1 MWLTVPAMWPQA
13 AGGVVAEQHG
23 VTFAELLRRLRSD
36 AGLTQEQL
44 ADAAR
49 LSPRS
54 ISDLERGIHQTARK
68 DTARLLA
75 DALNLVGEARTE
87 FEATARGRVID
98 VVDPPRAPH
107 PLARSIA
114 ATTPRLPHDVRS
126 FIGREPELARLIE
139 AVTED
144 GGVVGIYAIDGMAGV
159 GKSAFAVHAAHLL
172 EHRFPDGQIFLPLH
186 AHTAGQRP
194 VDPNDALASLLLS
207 IGVAAHQISAGLPE
221 RAGLWRAHLSG
232 KRMLLVLDDAAG
244 HEQVYPLL
252 PATPGSLVLIT
263 SRRHLTA
270 LDDATSICLDT
281 LPPDEA
287 AALLIRLADR
297 PELDAADPG
306 VRKINELC
314 GYLPLAIGMLA
325 RQLHHH
331 PAWTVTGL
339 ADDLA
344 AARDRLELMHAEN
357 LSVAAAFDM
366 SYHDLS
372 RDQQRL
378 FRRLG
383 LHPGTDIDPY
393 AAAALD
399 DISPSLA
406 RRRLD
411 DLFDQHLIAEP
422 TSGRYRMHDL
432 IRQHARALAAND
444 NAEDR
449 EATVGRL
456 MNYYVTAATS
466 VGRHFNRGFPPAN
479 DTAASMPQA
488 GTVEEAARWLE
499 AERANMHALVDLA
512 ALRKQPGLGIEI
524 ATSMSGFLRT
534 HGHWTQ
540 MQVLHLTAL
549 ETAHEAGDRKGEV
562 SILTNLGIVQRLTG
576 RYKAAADTLARALDL
591 CTELEDRQQG
601 QANALVPLGVV
612 HRLSKDFPTAN
623 ATLAR
628 ALELYRGLGD
638 KLGQADALN
647 ELGCVERLTG
657 DYRAAMASHNLALT
671 LYRELGDPLGQAEA
685 LRYLGR
691 AHQET
696 GDFVAA
702 RSNYRMALE
711 LYRFLKDRLGEAHA
725 LNYLGIAEHQSD
737 EYLTADATLTEALE
751 LYRGLG
757 HRLGQAEVL
766 NNLGD
771 LHSVSDPEQACAYY
785 EQALDIARSIT
796 ALLEEA
802 RALEGM
808 GNRAL
813 HDLYSPGDSTYLRQA
828 LEIYERIGSPNAKRV
843 GQTLR
848 SSGL

>member
-1 MWLTVPAMWPQA
+1 M
-13 AGGVVAEQHG
+13 AEQHG
-23 VTFAELLRRLRSD
+23 VSFAKLLRRLRTD
-36 AGLTQEQL
+36 AGLTQEEL
-44 ADAAR
+44 AEAAGV
-49 LSPRS
+49 SHRS
-54 ISDLERGIHQTARK
+54 ISDLERGIHRTARK

-75 DALNLVGEARTE
+75 DALDLVGAARAE
-87 FEATARGRVID
+87 FEAAARGRVVAVD
-98 VVDPPRAPH
+98 DPPRAPH

-114 ATTPRLPHDVRS
+114 ATTPRLPHDIRS
-126 FIGREPELARLIE
+126 FTGREPDLAHLIE

-144 GGVVGIYAIDGMAGV
+144 GGVVGIYAIGGMAGV

-172 EHRFPDGQIFLPLH
+172 EQRFPDGQIFLPLH

-207 IGVAAHQISAGLPE
+207 TGIDAHQIPDGLEE

-232 KRMLLVLDDAAG
+232 KRTLLVLDDAAG
-244 HEQVYPLL
+244 HEQVRDLL
-252 PATPGSLVLIT
+252 PGTPGSLVLIT
-263 SRRHLTA
+263 SRRHLSA

-297 PELDAADPG
+297 PELDTADPG
-306 VRKINELC
+306 VGKINELC

-331 PAWTVTGL
+331 PAWTVVGL
-339 ADDLA
+339 ADELA
-344 AARDRLELMHAEN
+344 TARDRLGLMHAEN

-372 RDQQRL
+372 YDLQRL

-383 LHPGTDIDPY
+383 LHPGIDIDSY
-393 AAAALD
+393 VAAALD

-411 DLFDQHLIAEP
+411 ELFDQHLIAEP
-422 TSGRYRMHDL
+422 ASGRYRMHDL

-444 NAEDR
+444 STEDR
-449 EATVGRL
+449 EATVDRL
-456 MNYYVTAATS
+456 MGFYVTAAAS
-466 VGRHFNRGFPPAN
+466 VGRHFNRGFPHV
-479 DTAASMPQA
+479 DDSAALLPQVA
-488 GTVEEAARWLE
+488 TLEEAARWLE
-499 AERANMHALVDLA
+499 AERANMHAVVDLA
-512 ALRKQPGLGIEI
+512 ALRKQSAPGIEI

-540 MQVLHLTAL
+540 MQALHMTAL
-549 ETAHEAGDRKGEV
+549 ETAHEVGDRAGEV
-562 SILTNLGIVQRLTG
+562 SVLTGLGIAQRLTG
-576 RYKAAADTLARALDL
+576 RYKAAADTLTRALEL

-612 HRLSKDFPTAN
+612 RRLSVDFPSAS
-623 ATLAR
+623 ATLAS
-628 ALELYRGLGD
+628 ALELYRSLGD

-657 DYRAAMASHNLALT
+657 DYRAAMASHNLALA

-691 AHQET
+691 VHQET
-696 GDFVAA
+696 GDLAA
-702 RSNYRMALE
+702 AEPSYAMALE
-711 LYRFLKDRLGEAHA
+711 LYRSLKDRLGLAHA
-725 LNYLGIAEHQSD
+725 LNYLGIAEHLSD
-737 EYLTADATLTEALE
+737 EHLAADATLTEALE

-771 LHSVSDPEQACAYY
+771 LHSFSNPDQARAYH
-785 EQALDIARSIT
+785 EQALDIARSIA

-802 RALEGM
+802 RALEGI
-808 GNRAL
+808 GNIAL
-813 HDLYSPGDSTYLRQA
+813 YDPRSPGNGTYLRQA
-828 LEIYERIGSPNAKRV
+828 LEIYERIGSPNAARV
-843 GQTLR
+843 DHTLR
-848 SSGL
+848 LHGL

>member
-1 MWLTVPAMWPQA
+1 M
-13 AGGVVAEQHG
+13 AEQHG
-23 VTFAELLRRLRSD
+23 VSFAELLRRLRTD
-36 AGLTQEQL
+36 AGLTQEEL
-44 ADAAR
+44 AEAAGV
-49 LSPRS
+49 SHRS

-75 DALNLVGEARTE
+75 DALDLVGAARAE
-87 FEATARGRVID
+87 FEAAARGRTVA
-98 VVDPPRAPH
+98 VDNPPRAPH
-107 PLARSIA
+107 LLARSIA
-114 ATTPRLPHDVRS
+114 ATTPILPHDIRS
-126 FIGREPELARLIE
+126 FTGREPDLAHLME

-172 EHRFPDGQIFLPLH
+172 AQRFPDGQIFLPLH

-207 IGVAAHQISAGLPE
+207 TGINAHQIPDRLEE

-232 KRMLLVLDDAAG
+232 KRTLLVLDDAAG
-244 HEQVYPLL
+244 HEQVRPLL
-252 PATPGSLVLIT
+252 PGTPGSLVLIT
-263 SRRHLTA
+263 SRRHLSA

-297 PELDAADPG
+297 PELDTADPG
-306 VRKINELC
+306 VGKINELC

-331 PAWTVTGL
+331 PAWTVVGL
-339 ADDLA
+339 ADELA
-344 AARDRLELMHAEN
+344 TARDRLELMHAEN

-372 RDQQRL
+372 YDQRRL

-383 LHPGTDIDPY
+383 LHPGIDIDSY
-393 AAAALD
+393 VAAALD
-399 DISPSLA
+399 DISPSMA

-411 DLFDQHLIAEP
+411 ELFDQHLIAEP

-444 NAEDR
+444 STEDR
-449 EATVGRL
+449 EATVDRL
-456 MNYYVTAATS
+456 MSFYVTAAAS
-466 VGRHFNRGFPPAN
+466 VGRHFNRGFPHV
-479 DTAASMPQA
+479 DDSAALLPQVA
-488 GTVEEAARWLE
+488 TLEEAAIWLE
-499 AERANMHALVDLA
+499 AERANMHAVVDLA
-512 ALRKQPGLGIEI
+512 ALRKQSGPGIGI

-540 MQVLHLTAL
+540 MQALHLTAL
-549 ETAHEAGDRKGEV
+549 ETAHEVGDRTGEV
-562 SILTNLGIVQRLTG
+562 SVLTGLGIAQRLTG
-576 RYKAAADTLARALDL
+576 RYKAAADTLTRALEL

-612 HRLSKDFPTAN
+612 RRLSVDFPSAS

-628 ALELYRGLGD
+628 ALELYRSLGD

-657 DYRAAMASHNLALT
+657 DYRAAMASHNLALA

-691 AHQET
+691 VHQET
-696 GDFVAA
+696 GDFAA
-702 RSNYRMALE
+702 AEPSYAMALE
-711 LYRFLKDRLGEAHA
+711 LYRSLKDRLGQAHA
-725 LNYLGIAEHQSD
+725 LNYLGIAEHLSD
-737 EYLTADATLTEALE
+737 EHLAADATLTEALE

-771 LHSVSDPEQACAYY
+771 LHSFSNPDQARAYH
-785 EQALDIARSIT
+785 EQALDIARSIA

-802 RALEGM
+802 RALEGI
-808 GNRAL
+808 GNIAL
-813 HDLYSPGDSTYLRQA
+813 HDPRSPGNGTYLRQA
-828 LEIYERIGSPNAKRV
+828 LEIYERIGSPNAARV
-843 GQTLR
+843 DHTLR
-848 SSGL
+848 LHGL